1 MKFVRLLVL
10 LLFGLVVFGVTM
22 PFAGLIPPLATL
34 LVRGALLALF
44 GGLWLTARPDAPFKP
59 IYFAYCAIIVG
70 LTVAHYGVDPIMRYL
85 QLGYTPVSHAVAK
98 AVGAALVSLPII
110 VLALVAK
117 QSLGSLYL
125 SAGRVLFGIG
135 FGLAGFCAMAVV
147 TFIPGGPF
155 FKPGVL
161 DIGLVLAVAPWVLL
175 FVLTNAFMEEL
186 LFRGVLLQ
194 RYEALVGSQWALIV
208 TTLVFALAHVRV
220 DYTAQILGFVAF
232 VFGVGYLWGLLMQK
246 SKSIWGSVLF
256 HAGADVAIILPM
268 YQAMMQ
274 Q

>member
-1 MKFVRLLVL
+1 MKIARLIVL
-10 LLFGLVVFGVTM
+10 TIFGLVVFGVTM
-22 PFAGLIPPLATL
+22 PFAGMIPPLATL
-34 LVRGALLALF
+34 VVRGALLVFF
-44 GGLWLTARPDAPFKP
+44 GGLWLTARPDAPLKL

-70 LTVAHYGVDPIMRYL
+70 LTIAHYSVDPIMQYL
-85 QLGYTPVSHAVAK
+85 HLGFTPMSHALAK
-98 AVGAALVSLPII
+98 AIGATLVSLPII
-110 VLALVAK
+110 AMALAAK

-125 SAGRVLFGIG
+125 SAGRLLFGIG
-135 FGLAGFCAMAVV
+135 LGLAGFVAMAAV

-161 DIGLVLAVAPWVLL
+161 DIGLVLSVAPWVLL

-194 RYEALVGSQWALIV
+194 RAEALVGPQLALIS

-246 SKSIWGSVLF
+246 SRSIWGSVLF

-268 YQAMMQ
+268 YQAMIQ